1 MICTTEYNRHFF
13 VPRDLDLQKNY
24 QLKFNF
30 SYVIETSNSTAS
42 GIKTI
47 SINNDDDNNNN

>member
-1 MICTTEYNRHFF
+1 MICTTEYNKHFF
-13 VPRDLDLQKNY
+13 VPLDLQKNY

-30 SYVIETSNSTAS
+30 SYVIETSNITAS